1 MNYKKALIIL
11 TIVLFFTSSFYLI
24 IKGQTY
30 TFEYKLTKKIDGI
43 EDTELKGNVKISK
56 KRFLFWEVS
65 HKKIEFFKKER
76 D

>member
-30 TFEYKLTKKIDGI
+30 TFKYKLAKKIDGI
-43 EDTELKGNVKISK
+43 EDTEL
-56 KRFLFWEVS
+56 
-65 HKKIEFFKKER
+65 
-76 D
+76 